1 MQRAQIVEHLQG
13 CLETVLGQDLPG
25 FDERTR
31 LFEDLALD
39 SMSVLELLM
48 GLEDGIGLDI
58 DPTELDADVFS
69 TVGSL
74 TDYVCAQFAKAP
86 A

>member
-1 MQRAQIVEHLQG
+1 MERAQIVEHIRV
-13 CLETVLGQDLPG
+13 CLETALGQDLPELG
-25 FDERTR
+25 ERTR

-48 GLEDGIGLDI
+48 GLEDGIGLEI